1 MVLDS
6 SAVLAI
12 LQNEPEA
19 SAFALRIERAER
31 VLISAV
37 SVLEVG
43 IVIESRR
50 GAERAGHLDAL
61 LREGLIEV
69 AAFDADQS
77 ALARQAFR
85 RYGKGRH
92 PAALNFGD
100 CAAYALA
107 KISGEPL
114 LYKGDDFTL
123 TDLSPADPAMKGRP
137 QGPDK
142 G

>member
-19 SAFALRIERAER
+19 SAFALCIERSER
-31 VLISAV
+31 VLLSAV
-37 SVLEVG
+37 SVLEAG
-43 IVIESRR
+43 IVIEARR
-50 GAERAGHLDAL
+50 GVEGAADLDAL
-61 LREGLIEV
+61 LRAGLIEV
-69 AAFDADQS
+69 AAFDTDQS
-77 ALARQAFR
+77 ALAREAFR

-100 CAAYALA
+100 CAAYALT

-114 LYKGDDFTL
+114 LFKGSDFSQ
-123 TDLSPADPAMKGRP
+123 TDVVPAHL
-137 QGPDK
+137 PDNA
-142 G
+142 